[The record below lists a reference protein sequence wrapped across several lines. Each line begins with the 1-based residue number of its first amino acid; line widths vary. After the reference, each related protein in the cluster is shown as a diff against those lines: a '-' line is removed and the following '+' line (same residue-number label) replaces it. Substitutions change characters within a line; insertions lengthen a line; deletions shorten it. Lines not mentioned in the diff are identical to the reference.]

1 MNSLELQMKKIVDE
15 KVQHYKS
22 DFEHD
27 LEFMW
32 KNKPE
37 CFIWIVRV
45 CGTNYINFW
54 KTEDLPE
61 AGKTVPFL
69 FGTADREKIIQR
81 EYQVFSECFNETEHS
96 FFFVEPSKGILRKIT
111 KSEGSA
117 LLSNHI
123 QKLHERWNS
132 ERNNYVCISK

>member
-27 LEFMW
+27 LEFMR

-81 EYQVFSECFNETEHS
+81 EYQVFS
-96 FFFVEPSKGILRKIT
+96 V
-111 KSEGSA
+111 
-117 LLSNHI
+117 
-123 QKLHERWNS
+123 
-132 ERNNYVCISK
+132 